1 MTESWIIY
9 KDITVPGPSFS
20 GQLGPGF
27 SRMET
32 EPEHIVHLLEIIR
45 GELKFIEEYI
55 GLKYKGKSNVLFM
68 PLKWK
73 TLDENWMKQMKEK
86 IIQDQQTNE
95 KIKRFNDICAGKL
108 NPGEASTTSGNKRQ
122 RT

>member
-1 MTESWIIY
+1 MSESWIIY
-9 KDITVPGPSFS
+9 KNITIPGPPFPMPV
-20 GQLGPGF
+20 GPGF
-27 SRMET
+27 QRMET
-32 EPEHIVHLLEIIR
+32 ESEQCVHLIEIIR

-55 GLKYKGKSNVLFM
+55 GLKYKGKPNVLFM

-73 TLDENWMKQMKEK
+73 TLDENWMKQMKDK
-86 IIQDQQTNE
+86 IIQDQQISE

-108 NPGEASTTSGNKRQ
+108 SPDEAPSTSGNKRQ